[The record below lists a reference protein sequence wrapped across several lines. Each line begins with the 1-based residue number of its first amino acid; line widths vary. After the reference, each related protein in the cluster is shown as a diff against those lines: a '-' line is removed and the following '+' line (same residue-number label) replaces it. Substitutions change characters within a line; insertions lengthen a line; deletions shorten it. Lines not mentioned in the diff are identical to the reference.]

1 MANTRDEILTAAAEI
16 FRRNG
21 FNGASVKD
29 ITVAAHAT
37 MGSLYHFFP
46 GGKEQLT
53 VEVLRTTGAAYLQ
66 LFELIADGA
75 SDPGD
80 AVRQFFDG
88 AADVLVET
96 DFIDICPIGS
106 IAREVASTSEPL
118 RRVSNEVFASWQLAL
133 ATRLRVA
140 GLRPAAAGRL
150 ATTVVAALEGG
161 FILTRTARD
170 PALLRTIGRAM
181 RGLVDEAI
189 TAATIS
195 SRPDVR

>member
-1 MANTRDEILTAAAEI
+1 MANTRDQILTAAAET
-16 FRRNG
+16 FRRSG

-53 VEVLRTTGAAYLQ
+53 AEVLHTTGAAYLQ
-66 LFELIADGA
+66 LFEMIADGA

-80 AVRQFFDG
+80 AVQQFFDG

-96 DFIDICPIGS
+96 DFIDICPIGG

-118 RRVSNEVFASWQLAL
+118 RQVSNEVFASWQLAL
-133 ATRLRVA
+133 ASRLRGA
-140 GLRPAAAGRL
+140 GLRAAAARRL

-170 PALLRTIGRAM
+170 PALLRTIGKAM
-181 RGLVDEAI
+181 RSLVDAAV
-189 TAATIS
+189 AATTLN
-195 SRPDVR
+195 V

>member
-1 MANTRDEILTAAAEI
+1 MANTREQILTAAAEI

-21 FNGASVKD
+21 FNGTSVKD
-29 ITVAAHAT
+29 ITVGAHAT

-66 LFELIADGA
+66 LFELIADDA
-75 SDPGD
+75 TDPGD
-80 AVRQFFDG
+80 AVQKFFDG
-88 AADVLVET
+88 AAAVLVET

-118 RRVSNEVFASWQLAL
+118 RQASNEVFASWQQAL
-133 ATRLRVA
+133 ATRLREA
-140 GLRPAAAGRL
+140 GLRPAAGRRL

-170 PALLRTIGRAM
+170 PAPLRTIGKAM
-181 RGLVDEAI
+181 RGLVDDAVA
-189 TAATIS
+189 AATIR
-195 SRPDVR
+195 SRSGAR